1 MTFDEASEI
10 SKQEFCERVAEL
22 YKQFPENKSRISKEL
37 GITRDELES
46 FEVLKPLFEALR
58 EEMLD
63 DIAERI
69 FRCASGKGDANFNL
83 ANAIRV
89 LSTYRQEW
97 GTKKIAKKE
106 KTKSVGTEEEKKFQQ
121 VMEKIGRA
129 NGTGDAER
137 RPVVIRT

>member
-1 MTFDEASEI
+1 MTFDEASEL

-46 FEVLKPLFEALR
+46 FDVLKPLFEQLR

-97 GTKKIAKKE
+97 GTKKIPKKE
-106 KTKSVGTEEEKKFQQ
+106 KTKVAGTEEEKQFKQ
-121 VMEKIGRA
+121 VLEKMGRTDGTA
-129 NGTGDAER
+129 NGAGR
-137 RPVVIRT
+137 VIIRT